1 MLGVVGQQCCVRL
14 HAALES
20 RSAKASST
28 KNKTFNKSRL
38 VSDHTGVSCFHL
50 VIKLV
55 LEFVLSSRKAILR
68 ILCLPFSDLSFSQV
82 VVFVMLVLTLVHKSR

>member
-1 MLGVVGQQCCVRL
+1 MLRPFARSL
-14 HAALES
+14 TES
-20 RSAKASST
+20 RLE
-28 KNKTFNKSRL
+28 SRL

-68 ILCLPFSDLSFSQV
+68 ILCLPLSDLSFSQV